1 MRFQSQRG
9 VALVITLVMLSV
21 VTLMAITFLAV
32 SRRERAAV
40 AVSEFQM
47 NSRLM
52 ADTALARAQA
62 DIVSRMLAGRSFL
75 AYDYRV
81 STNFS
86 NPYGYDSRQSAALPN
101 FTNVN
106 YDFVMGSPGTPLTED
121 QRLRALANLMFDP
134 RPPVYVTT
142 NADPRFPL
150 DFRFFLDLNR
160 NARFET
166 NGVLPV
172 LDPLGNP
179 WVQDLGNGPTVISNR
194 FVGDPEWIGVLQYPD
209 APHSGTNR
217 FVGRYAYLVLP
228 AGRSLDFNFIHNNVL
243 TRDLAGSAFQR
254 NQGVG
259 SWELNLAAF
268 LHDLNTNAW
277 PTYSYNSSVVQPLS
291 VSFAQA
297 RGFLSYRYAGN
308 YNNLFSVEQ
317 LFGATGRDFFA
328 RDNIDQYSDGPAF
341 TGWLSLN
348 ADNDQ
353 TGTSWPGSENPRSY
367 FELNDLFDVNR
378 VPAAFTN
385 NLGIVQTGLASYDRY
400 TLYRLLGQI
409 GMDSRT
415 TARQK
420 INLNYDNVSVVTN
433 NGFQVRLAATN
444 LVSWEPLTFFETAAR
459 RLLET
464 ASLPTTVT
472 DNAGQPQPA
481 LLIGDTLVRTNFS
494 LTNILVYPVNEYTPT
509 VHRLLQLAVNLY
521 DATTN
526 RAAVSGYPYLPTV
539 IQPRFSADGTNIFI
553 SGFRE
558 LTNTTFLAQVPLD
571 LRDPLHRNDMMRA
584 GQNGA
589 QVDRV
594 VYDVPLL
601 IGAKKGFPNFNEFAM
616 LNAAQVSRR
625 AEAVKT
631 SERDRVP
638 VQTNLM
644 YLVTI
649 SNRFGI
655 ELWNS
660 YSQAY
665 PRPLRLRLAGDVRM
679 ALTNSEVF
687 AGTLHADR
695 YVYAIE
701 QTNSTWPGKRF
712 EVPVLQSRL
721 FLPEAVYN
729 PLPRPHLQTNTVALF
744 QRGLGFYVPQMELI
758 ITNRFYCALID
769 QATDRVVDY
778 VAFGDMSTR
787 VNLTQAL
794 SGGGQAPGA
803 TGVGAEPGNVWLTNR
818 VQNVNAINVPTVG
831 VIDQMEI
838 SLGNIPVSEQQW
850 RSFNRTGPGAYDKD
864 KAIDLFREFC
874 GLTPLRYNTPR
885 QRAALRA
892 ELSGRFAVQAPYT
905 PTRKVYQ
912 ETLWQVDDPLVHRMV
927 GDLLDPRNRPSDPNR
942 TNTVRFAVPPSVQLT
957 NSNLGL
963 LNDRYRP
970 WGGNPNQSYDVL
982 SRDPAVKD
990 PGVYSSDDWEF
1001 PTNKLPNLG
1010 WIGRVHRGTPWQ
1022 TVYLKSA
1029 VADTNR
1035 WYLHAGSFG
1044 THPTNDWPLLQI
1056 FTTAIND
1063 PAARGL
1069 LGVNQEGLAAWSA
1082 VLSGVSVLTNTTP
1095 VSGYRTNNAPAFDS
1109 LLIEPNSPQLRTIV
1123 DGINRTRQEEQDLRG
1138 LPVAAFDHMGRLL
1151 ATPELTINSPYINTN
1166 NLLND
1171 AIMERIPQQIL
1182 SLVKEDE
1189 PRFVVYA
1196 FGQSLREAR
1205 DSVYVGPG
1213 AFNRMCTN
1221 YVVTGESVSKSVI
1234 RIEGS
1239 IANPRAVVEGFNEVF
1254 SE

>member
-1 MRFQSQRG
+1 MRPQSQRG

-40 AVSEFQM
+40 AVSEYQIT
-47 NSRLM
+47 SRLM
-52 ADTALARAQA
+52 SDTALARAQA
-62 DIVSRMLAGRSFL
+62 DIVSRLLATRSFL
-75 AYDYRV
+75 GYDYRV
-81 STNFS
+81 STNLS
-86 NPYGYDSRQSAALPN
+86 SPYGFDTRQAPGLPN

-106 YDFVMGSPGTPLTED
+106 YDFVLGDPGTPLTEN
-121 QRLRALANLMFDP
+121 QRLQALGNLMFDA
-134 RPPVYVTT
+134 RPPVYVAT
-142 NADPRFPL
+142 NADSRFPL

-160 NARFET
+160 NGRFET

-172 LDPLGNP
+172 LDALGQP
-179 WVQDLGNGPTVISNR
+179 VVQDVGNGPQVVSNR
-194 FVGDPEWIGVLQYPD
+194 FVGDPEWIGELQHPD

-217 FVGRYAYLVLP
+217 FVGRFAYLVLP
-228 AGRSLDFNFIHNNVL
+228 AGRSLDLNFVHNNAL
-243 TRDLAGSAFQR
+243 TRDLSTPAFQR

-277 PTYSYNSSVVQPLS
+277 PNYRYLSGVRQP
-291 VSFAQA
+291 VTPPFAQA
-297 RGFLSYRYAGN
+297 LGFLGYRYGGN

-328 RDNIDQYSDGPAF
+328 RDTIDQYSDGPFVADWRGL
-341 TGWLSLN
+341 T

-353 TGTSWPGSENPRSY
+353 TAASWPGSENPRSY
-367 FELNDLFDVNR
+367 FELNDLFDVSR

-385 NLGIVQTGLASYDRY
+385 NLGVVQSGLASYDRY
-400 TLYRLLGQI
+400 TLYRLLGQM

-433 NGFQVRLAATN
+433 NGFQARLDATN

-464 ASLPTTVT
+464 ASVPTTYT
-472 DNAGQPQPA
+472 DNSGQQQPA
-481 LLIGDTLVRTNFS
+481 LLIGDTLVRTNFA
-494 LTNILVYPVNEYTPT
+494 LTNILVYPVNEYSPT

-526 RAAVSGYPYLPTV
+526 RASLTGYPYLPTV
-539 IQPRFSADGTNIFI
+539 IQPRFSADGTNIFV

-558 LTNTTFLAQVPLD
+558 VTNTTLLAAVPLD
-571 LRDPLHRNDMMRA
+571 LRDPVHRNDMLRL

-589 QVDRV
+589 SVDRV

-631 SERDRVP
+631 AERDRIP

-655 ELWNS
+655 EFWNS

-679 ALTNSEVF
+679 GLTNSEVF
-687 AGTLHADR
+687 AGTLAADR

-721 FLPEAVYN
+721 FLPEAVYQ
-729 PLPRPHLQTNTVALF
+729 PLPRPHLQTDGVAFF
-744 QRGLGFYVPQMELI
+744 QRGLGFYVPQMELV

-769 QATDRVVDY
+769 QGTDRIVDY

-787 VNLTQAL
+787 MNLTAAL
-794 SGGGQAPGA
+794 AGRGQAPGA
-803 TGVGAEPGNVWLTNR
+803 TGIGGEPGNVWLTNR
-818 VQNVNAINVPTVG
+818 VQNVNALNVPTVG

-838 SLGNIPVSEQQW
+838 SLGNIPVSDQQW
-850 RSFNRTGPGAYDKD
+850 RSYNRTGPGAYDKD

-892 ELSGRFAVQAPYT
+892 ELSGRIAVQAPYT

-912 ETLWQVDDPLVHRMV
+912 EVLWQVDDPLVHYLV
-927 GDLLDPRNRPSDPNR
+927 GDLLDPRNRPSDPLR
-942 TNTVRFAVPPSVQLT
+942 TNTVRFAVPPSVALT

-970 WGGNPNQSYDVL
+970 WGGNPNQSYDLL

-1001 PTNKLPNLG
+1001 PTNKLPSLG

-1029 VADTNR
+1029 VADTNQ

-1056 FTTAIND
+1056 FTTAPND
-1063 PAARGL
+1063 PAGRGL

-1082 VLSGVSVLTNTTP
+1082 VFSGISVLTNTTP
-1095 VSGYRTNNAPAFDS
+1095 VSGHRTDNEPTFDS
-1109 LLIEPNSPQLRTIV
+1109 LLVQPNSPQLRAIV
-1123 DGINRTRQEEQDLRG
+1123 DGINRTRQEELMLRG
-1138 LPVAAFDHMGRLL
+1138 MPVPAFDSLGRLL

-1189 PRFVVYA
+1189 PRFVIYA
-1196 FGQSLREAR
+1196 FGQSLREAPG
-1205 DSVYVGPG
+1205 SVYVGPG

-1221 YVVTGESVSKSVI
+1221 YVVTGESVSKSVV

-1239 IANPRAVVEGFNEVF
+1239 ITNPRAVVESYNEVF